1 MKFLAFLRDSYRE
14 AVDGF
19 VIYVMLGLSALVI
32 VLAASISFTP
42 AEPDKAFAQL
52 ADKFPAA
59 FRNRGADRQPIGTR
73 LGDGIGIAISLPCEY
88 TASEVQRTDAGT
100 GGGGT
105 YKLRLTAKPG
115 RMVGI
120 GELAQ
125 GRAFEMAELP
135 SEANPFRA
143 VVAAWAQQ
151 PPKEDKRLD
160 LPVGGG
166 PNGPRRPPGPDG
178 LRTLY
183 LPDVTDAE
191 AKAVT
196 DETMADFIRNQFLL
210 HGGMADVSVKRL
222 TGVTEPQ
229 FLFDV
234 EVKGGNSARGW
245 PHSTQALFGAAELA
259 NEPLGKGVLRV
270 EDTLVNGVG
279 GGIAILVTL
288 IFTAFFIPNL
298 LRKGSLELI
307 LSKPVGRGELL
318 LYKFVGG
325 LTFMLLVST
334 VTIGGVWLVVSLR
347 SGYWNPMFLLSI
359 PMLTFSFA
367 ILYSLSTLLGVLTR
381 NAIVCILLA
390 ALFMALLWGVGQLR
404 WASEVAKTA
413 ARNDADY
420 KPTTLTQVVDV
431 LHAVLPRYNDA
442 DAILSRKMAD
452 SIVPEAVLRTELKY
466 LADPPAVLPT
476 FGMSLAFITLMLLL
490 AYWRFAT
497 RDG

>member
-1 MKFLAFLRDSYRE
+1 MKFLAFLRDSFRE

-42 AEPDKAFAQL
+42 AEPDKAFAQI

-59 FRNRGADRQPIGTR
+59 FRNRGADKQPIGTR
-73 LGDGIGIAISLPCEY
+73 LGDGIGITISMPCEY
-88 TASEVQRTDAGT
+88 AASEVQRTDAGT
-100 GGGGT
+100 GGGGA

-115 RMVGI
+115 RFIGI

-125 GRAFEMAELP
+125 GRAFEGAGVP
-135 SEANPFRA
+135 PEANPFRA
-143 VVAAWAQQ
+143 VVAVWAQQ
-151 PPKEDKRLD
+151 PPKEDKRFD
-160 LPVGGG
+160 LPFGGG
-166 PNGPRRPPGPDG
+166 PNGPRRGPGPDG
-178 LRTLY
+178 IRTLY

-196 DETMADFIRNQFLL
+196 DETMADFIRNQFLV
-210 HGGMADVSVKRL
+210 HGGMADASVKRL
-222 TGVTEPQ
+222 TGVAEPQ

-234 EVKGGNSARGW
+234 EVTGGNSARGW
-245 PHSTQALFGAAELA
+245 PHATKALFGAVEFA
-259 NEPLGKGVLRV
+259 NEPLGKGIIRV

-279 GGIAILVTL
+279 GAIAILVTV

-298 LRKGSLELI
+298 MRKGSLDLI

-318 LYKFVGG
+318 LYKYVGG

-334 VTIGGVWLVVSLR
+334 VTIGGVWLVLSLR

-381 NAIVCILLA
+381 SAIACILLT
-390 ALFMALLWGVGQLR
+390 ALFMALLWGVGQLQ
-404 WASEVAKTA
+404 WLSVVAKTA
-413 ARNDADY
+413 AQNDPDY
-420 KPTTLTQVVDV
+420 KPSTLNQVVDV

-442 DAILSRKMAD
+442 DAILSRKMAE

-476 FGMSLAFITLMLLL
+476 FGVSMGFITLMLLL